1 MFTAEEL
8 EDCDILPK
16 KITFGSCLKC
26 GVYFLVM
33 SMATIL
39 MYSFYSGRD
48 FVSLVSFESM
58 KYGSDSYYLEKLAK
72 IDNRF
77 DYNTTEKY
85 SLNFE
90 TYLKNP
96 KILIKE
102 YVLKSLPAIIKNV
115 SIISMIDNSKSF
127 IPDEQEVQVEHRQD
141 PNGFLHNEDIKIT
154 TMTYKKFKEN
164 SQDKNRTVNFYL
176 NEAYIETIHE
186 KSESV
191 LINYFLNSIK
201 RDLVLLPQ
209 GIKYT
214 EGYDEFFSPGHYDA
228 SENIFCQLNG
238 EIDMMIIPAM
248 QRNSVYPFKKNYG
261 PPNYSAVNFFKGEY
275 GRFPNFRFSHRLYIT
290 LSKGDCIFLP
300 AYWWFSIKTEINR
313 HFSVLNFQFKT
324 HSRWAQNI
332 FKGLETEE
340 F

>member
-1 MFTAEEL
+1 MITAEEL

-16 KITFGSCLKC
+16 KITLGSCLKC
-26 GVYFLVM
+26 GAYFLVM

-48 FVSLVSFESM
+48 FVSLVSLESM

-90 TYLKNP
+90 TYIKKP
-96 KILIKE
+96 QVLIKE

-115 SIISMIDNSKSF
+115 SFISILSNVDSYV
-127 IPDEQEVQVEHRQD
+127 PEEQEVLVEHRQD
-141 PNGFLHNEDIKIT
+141 PNGFLHNEDIKVSS
-154 TMTYKKFKEN
+154 MTYRKFKEN
-164 SQDKNRTVNFYL
+164 SQDKNRTVNFYI
-176 NEAYIETIHE
+176 NDAYIESIFE
-186 KSESV
+186 KSENL
-191 LINYFLNSIK
+191 LINFFLKSIK
-201 RDLVLLPQ
+201 RDLVLIPQ

-214 EGYDEFFSPGHYDA
+214 EGYDEMMNAGHYDS
-228 SENIFCQLNG
+228 SENIFCQLKG
-238 EIDMMIIPAM
+238 EIDIMIIPAM

-261 PPNYSAVNFFKGEY
+261 PPNFSAVNFFKGEY

-290 LSKGDCIFLP
+290 LSEGDCIFIP
-300 AYWWFSIKTEINR
+300 AYWWFSIKTEINK
-313 HFSVLNFQFKT
+313 HFSFLKFQFKT
-324 HSRWAQNI
+324 HSRWGHNI
-332 FKGLETEE
+332 IRGLEIEE